1 MKIKIL
7 HKDILSL
14 KKHLDGKKRIMTY
27 GAGIFANDIKKI
39 LDGYGYKLDY
49 AVVDS
54 QYCDGN
60 TFLDKN
66 EGGGVDIYLLFRWKR
81 SFHATGQGKMPSY
94 GPLRHLKN
102 SVAAYKMTQ
111 CQ

>member
-66 EGGGVDIYLLFRWKR
+66 EGGGWTYTCCFD
-81 SFHATGQGKMPSY
+81 GKDHSMLQAR
-94 GPLRHLKN
+94 GRCLHMGHC
-102 SVAAYKMTQ
+102 VT
-111 CQ
+111 